1 MFRAPEPM
9 NVVNAKFQ
17 TSAPDVASCPVS
29 ELREFA
35 FIGRSNVGKS
45 SLLNMLAGAKA
56 LAKVSATPG
65 HTQLI
70 NFFPVNGAWT
80 MVDLPGYGYAK
91 TAGNARARFEQMIA
105 GYLCGRA
112 NLAGV
117 FVLIDSRHPPQQI
130 DLEFVQWL
138 LSESV
143 RFALVF
149 SKADMVKAGL
159 LQKNIALFQEAI
171 APWCP
176 ELPRVFTT
184 SAETR
189 IGRRELLDFIGE
201 TLRGSGSF
209 A

>member
-1 MFRAPEPM
+1 M
-9 NVVNAKFQ
+9 NAVTAKFQ
-17 TSAPDVASCPVS
+17 TSAPNLASCPVS

-70 NFFPVNGAWT
+70 NFFPVNDAWT
-80 MVDLPGYGYAK
+80 LVDLPGYGYAK
-91 TAGNARARFEQMIA
+91 TAGGARDRFQQMIA
-105 GYLCGRA
+105 GYLCGRT

-138 LSESV
+138 ISESV
-143 RFALVF
+143 PFSLVF

-159 LQKNIALFQEAI
+159 LQKHIGLFQEKI
-171 APWCP
+171 AAWCG
-176 ELPRVFTT
+176 ELPKVFIT

-189 IGRRELLDFIGE
+189 SGRQELLGFIRE
-201 TLRGSGSF
+201 TLKS
-209 A
+209 AAAE

>member
-1 MFRAPEPM
+1 MHALT
-9 NVVNAKFQ
+9 AKFQ
-17 TSAPDVASCPVS
+17 TSAPNLASCPVS

-70 NFFPVNGAWT
+70 NFFATNNAWT
-80 MVDLPGYGYAK
+80 LVDLPGYGYAK
-91 TAGNARARFEQMIA
+91 TAGGARDRFQQMIA

-130 DLEFVQWL
+130 DLEFVKWL
-138 LSESV
+138 MSEAVPFS
-143 RFALVF
+143 LVF
-149 SKADMVKAGL
+149 SKADKVKAGL
-159 LQKNIALFQEAI
+159 LQKHIELFQEKI
-171 APWCP
+171 APWCG
-176 ELPRVFTT
+176 ELPRVFIT

-189 IGRRELLDFIGE
+189 SGRKELLDFITE
-201 TLRGSGSF
+201 TLKS
-209 A
+209 AAATE

>member
-1 MFRAPEPM
+1 MQIIT
-9 NVVNAKFQ
+9 AKFL

-35 FIGRSNVGKS
+35 FIGRSNAGKS
-45 SLLNMLAGAKA
+45 SLLNMLAGAKS

-70 NFFPVNGAWT
+70 NFFTVNDAWT
-80 MVDLPGYGYAK
+80 LVDLPGYGYAK
-91 TAGNARARFEQMIA
+91 TAGGARDRFQQMIA
-105 GYLCGRA
+105 GYLCGRT

-117 FVLIDSRHPPQQI
+117 FVLIDSRHAPQQI

-149 SKADMVKAGL
+149 SKADEVKPGL
-159 LQKNIALFQEAI
+159 LQKNTELFLAKI
-171 APWCP
+171 APWCA

-184 SAETR
+184 SAVTR
-189 IGRRELLDFIGE
+189 SGRKELLGFIGE
-201 TLRGSGSF
+201 ALAGVGSF

>member
-1 MFRAPEPM
+1 M
-9 NVVNAKFQ
+9 NVANAKFQ
-17 TSAPDVASCPVS
+17 TSAPDLASCPDS

-56 LAKVSATPG
+56 LAKVSSTPG

-70 NFFPVNGAWT
+70 NFFSMNGAWT

-91 TAGNARARFEQMIA
+91 TAGSARARFEKMIA

-143 RFALVF
+143 QFALVF
-149 SKADMVKAGL
+149 SKVDKVKAGL

-171 APWCP
+171 TPWCP
-176 ELPRVFTT
+176 ELPKVFTT

-189 IGRRELLDFIGE
+189 TGRGELLDFIGE
-201 TLRGSGSF
+201 TLRGSGSIE
-209 A
+209 